1 MDKVKEVRL
10 NAQIRK
16 PIVVDYRKHLEQE
29 DSLDKENFFEA
40 REKATGA
47 IDSAFDTAKAVL
59 TRAFNPEDV
68 ADYKRLSKKYSSV
81 DATGKDS
88 CFFMSVPEETVRDQY
103 DDEVVKSKHFSFEL
117 DGSTEGNS
125 QSRYNSGSSNNG
137 KNFAYAMYR
146 EEMKGRGLNPD
157 CNIENDINNKDSI
170 SRGHSNNPYL
180 SQCRND
186 NEYYLEG
193 KGGTTNH
200 LESWKQ
206 KFALDIIGTG
216 GCRSRAI
223 ACTNTEFN
231 QFEIMINAKQ
241 NAVRCHEKWIAS
253 VLGKVK
259 LFDTAIKQMRTFN
272 QVEAFASHPKINWTI
287 SPEILVAKTG
297 TDVALSIDTLADTIS
312 MIGEAKPTRD
322 QKLEARMMYE
332 QAQVSAVN

>member
-1 MDKVKEVRL
+1 MDKVKEVKL

-40 REKATGA
+40 REKATSA
-47 IDSAFDTAKAVL
+47 IDSAFNTAKVVL
-59 TRAFNPEDV
+59 NRAYKPVDV
-68 ADYKRLSKKYSSV
+68 ADYKRLAKKYSSV

-88 CFFMSVPEETVRDQY
+88 CFFMSVPEETVQDEY
-103 DDEVVKSKHFSFEL
+103 DDEVVKSKHFSFKL
-117 DGSTEGNS
+117 DGSVQGDNR
-125 QSRYNSGSSNNG
+125 SRYGSGSSNNG
-137 KNFAYAMYR
+137 KNFAYGMYR

-186 NEYYLEG
+186 NQYYLEG

-206 KFALDIIGTG
+206 QFALDIIGTG
-216 GCRSRAI
+216 GCKSRAI
-223 ACTNTEFN
+223 PCTNTEFN
-231 QFEIMINAKQ
+231 QFEIMISAKQ
-241 NAVRCHEKWIAS
+241 NVVRCHEKWIAS
-253 VLGKVK
+253 ILTKTK

-272 QVEAFASHPKINWTI
+272 QVEAFAVHPKINWTI

-322 QKLEARMMYE
+322 QKLEARIMYE
-332 QAQVSAVN
+332 KAQVSSVN